1 MRISDWSSDVC
12 SSDLPAELDEDV
24 AASREFAHRARPV
37 GEHLVATSGVGAAA
51 DRPADMVQHDRPIR
65 KSTRENEH
73 VAQRRMVDPRVETED
88 EPAQTGGARGKRR
101 VAGTT
106 PTAWRTSQETDQ
118 GGKRRVSQ

>member
-37 GEHLVATSGVGAAA
+37 GEHLVATSGVGADA

-65 KSTRENEH
+65 KRTRELEH
-73 VAQRRMVDPRVETED
+73 VAQLRMVEPGVAGAA
-88 EPAQTGGARGKRR
+88 EPAATGEARGKRR
-101 VAGTT
+101 VAGDRKSTRLNSS
-106 PTAWRTSQETDQ
+106 P
-118 GGKRRVSQ
+118 